1 MVQYEWDGAAR
12 WKLHATRAMLE
23 NLLHMNDARVS
34 EGTNGTGTATDR
46 EAIRIATV
54 DDREA
59 IRRLVN
65 QAFEVERFLKKG
77 GGDRL
82 QGDGELEA
90 LFERGTFLVKAE
102 NGEPVGCVYV
112 ELCGERIF
120 ASSQPSEVSRGVA
133 FLDGKA
139 TGSSPVPFAPEAKI
153 LERAYLGLLSIVPAR
168 QGAGLGKQLN
178 AAAEQYAR
186 EQGCRW
192 MDLRV
197 VSPRAEQLL
206 PVYRKLGYTETGTQE
221 YPAVLAEKMAI
232 PGHFILME
240 KAL

>member
-1 MVQYEWDGAAR
+1 MV
-12 WKLHATRAMLE
+12 E
-23 NLLHMNDARVS
+23 NLWNMRDVQVSDGRIRVAADID
-34 EGTNGTGTATDR
+34 T

-54 DDREA
+54 VDREA

-65 QAFEVERFLKKG
+65 QAFDVERFLKKG

-90 LFERGTFLVKAE
+90 LFERGTFLVKEEDEAL
-102 NGEPVGCVYV
+102 VGCVYV
-112 ELCGERIF
+112 E
-120 ASSQPSEVSRGVA
+120 PRG
-133 FLDGKA
+133 
-139 TGSSPVPFAPEAKI
+139 
-153 LERAYLGLLSIVPAR
+153 ERAYLGLLSIDPAR
-168 QGAGLGKQLN
+168 QGAGLAKQLN

-197 VSPRAEQLL
+197 VSPRVEQLL
-206 PVYRKLGYTETGTQE
+206 PIYLRLGYTETGREE
-221 YPAVLAEKMAI
+221 YPELLVEKMTI
-232 PGHFILME
+232 PGYFILMA

>member
-1 MVQYEWDGAAR
+1 MQWMARQCSQYEWDGAAR

-23 NLLHMNDARVS
+23 NLLHMNTVQVG
-34 EGTNGTGTATDR
+34 EGS
-46 EAIRIATV
+46 IRFATV
-54 DDREA
+54 EDREA

-102 NGEPVGCVYV
+102 DGEPVGCVYV
-112 ELCGERIF
+112 E
-120 ASSQPSEVSRGVA
+120 PRG
-133 FLDGKA
+133 
-139 TGSSPVPFAPEAKI
+139 
-153 LERAYLGLLSIVPAR
+153 ERAYLGLLSIVPAR
-168 QGAGLGKQLN
+168 QGAGLGRQLN

-197 VSPRAEQLL
+197 VSPREEQLL

-221 YPAVLAEKMAI
+221 YPAVLVEKMAI

>member
-1 MVQYEWDGAAR
+1 
-12 WKLHATRAMLE
+12 MLE
-23 NLLHMNDARVS
+23 NLWNMNDVRVG
-34 EGTNGTGTATDR
+34 EGTNRIATAADR
-46 EAIRIATV
+46 EAIKIATAE
-54 DDREA
+54 DREA

-82 QGDGELEA
+82 QEDGEFEA
-90 LFERGTFLVKAE
+90 LWERGTFLVIE
-102 NGEPVGCVYV
+102 EDGVLVGCVYV
-112 ELCGERIF
+112 EPRSEKIF
-120 ASSQPSEVSRGVA
+120 ASSQYSGESQSVA
-133 FLDGKA
+133 FLNGKA
-139 TGSSPVPFAPEAKI
+139 TTSSPVPCAPEAKT
-153 LERAYLGLLSIVPAR
+153 LDRAYLGLLSIVPAR
-168 QGAGLGKQLN
+168 QGTGLGKQLN

-197 VSPRAEQLL
+197 VSPRAELL
-206 PVYRKLGYTETGTQE
+206 VPIYRRLGYAETGTQE
-221 YPAVLAEKMAI
+221 YPPVLAEKITI

>member
-1 MVQYEWDGAAR
+1 MSDVQ
-12 WKLHATRAMLE
+12 
-23 NLLHMNDARVS
+23 VS
-34 EGTNGTGTATDR
+34 EGNIRVATD
-46 EAIRIATV
+46 ADI
-54 DDREA
+54 EA

-82 QGDGELEA
+82 QGDGELES
-90 LFERGTFLVKAE
+90 LSQRGTFLVKE
-102 NGEPVGCVYV
+102 EDGTTVGCVYV
-112 ELCGERIF
+112 E
-120 ASSQPSEVSRGVA
+120 PRG
-133 FLDGKA
+133 D
-139 TGSSPVPFAPEAKI
+139 
-153 LERAYLGLLSIVPAR
+153 RAYLGLLSIVPTR

-178 AAAEQYAR
+178 AAAENFAR

-206 PVYRKLGYTETGTQE
+206 PVYRKLGYAETGTQE
-221 YPAVLAEKMAI
+221 YPAVLVEKMAI
-232 PGHFILME
+232 PGQFILMA

>member
-1 MVQYEWDGAAR
+1 MQWMARQCSQYEWDGAER

-23 NLLHMNDARVS
+23 NLLHMNTVQVG
-34 EGTNGTGTATDR
+34 EGS
-46 EAIRIATV
+46 IRIATV
-54 DDREA
+54 EDREA

-65 QAFEVERFLKKG
+65 QAFDVERFLKKG

-90 LFERGTFLVKAE
+90 LFERGTFLVKAAD
-102 NGEPVGCVYV
+102 GEPVGCVYV
-112 ELCGERIF
+112 E
-120 ASSQPSEVSRGVA
+120 PRG
-133 FLDGKA
+133 
-139 TGSSPVPFAPEAKI
+139 
-153 LERAYLGLLSIVPAR
+153 ERAYLGLLSIVPSR

-197 VSPRAEQLL
+197 VSPREEQLL
-206 PVYRKLGYTETGTQE
+206 PVYRKLGYVETGTQE
-221 YPAVLAEKMAI
+221 YPALLVEKMAI
-232 PGHFILME
+232 PGHFILMA

>member
-1 MVQYEWDGAAR
+1 MQWMARQCSQYEWDGAER

-23 NLLHMNDARVS
+23 NLLHMNTVQVG
-34 EGTNGTGTATDR
+34 EGS
-46 EAIRIATV
+46 IRIATV
-54 DDREA
+54 EDREA

-90 LFERGTFLVKAE
+90 MFEHGTFLVKAE
-102 NGEPVGCVYV
+102 DGEPVGCVYV
-112 ELCGERIF
+112 E
-120 ASSQPSEVSRGVA
+120 PRG
-133 FLDGKA
+133 
-139 TGSSPVPFAPEAKI
+139 
-153 LERAYLGLLSIVPAR
+153 ERAYLGLLSIVPAR

-197 VSPRAEQLL
+197 VSPREEQLL
-206 PVYRKLGYTETGTQE
+206 PVYRKLGYAETGTQE
-221 YPAVLAEKMAI
+221 YPAVLVEKMAI

>member
-1 MVQYEWDGAAR
+1 MQWMARQCSQYEWDGAER

-23 NLLHMNDARVS
+23 NLLHMNTVQVG
-34 EGTNGTGTATDR
+34 EGS
-46 EAIRIATV
+46 IRIATV
-54 DDREA
+54 EDREA

-90 LFERGTFLVKAE
+90 MFEHGTFLVKAE
-102 NGEPVGCVYV
+102 DGEPVGCVYV
-112 ELCGERIF
+112 E
-120 ASSQPSEVSRGVA
+120 PRG
-133 FLDGKA
+133 
-139 TGSSPVPFAPEAKI
+139 
-153 LERAYLGLLSIVPAR
+153 ERAYLGLLSIVPAR
-168 QGAGLGKQLN
+168 QGVGLGKQLN
-178 AAAEQYAR
+178 GAAEQYAR

-197 VSPRAEQLL
+197 VSPREEQLL
-206 PVYRKLGYTETGTQE
+206 PVYRKLGYAETGAQE
-221 YPAVLAEKMAI
+221 YPAVLVEKMAI